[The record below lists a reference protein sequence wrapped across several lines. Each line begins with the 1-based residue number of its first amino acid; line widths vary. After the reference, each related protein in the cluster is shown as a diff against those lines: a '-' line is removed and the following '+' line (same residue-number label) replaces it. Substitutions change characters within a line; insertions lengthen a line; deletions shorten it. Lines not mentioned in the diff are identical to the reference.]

1 MGQLLLSQILERP
14 WLQNSELKRPSSR
27 WNVSNE
33 ICLGGVL
40 LYLSASGASH
50 RKVHRWF
57 FSVLKAYIQN
67 IPTLVNVSSHL
78 TGGAY
83 KGLVR
88 WGQCWRTE
96 ARSLTGSA
104 GEVFPFVRHAVL
116 SLRAGFP
123 HTLLSHTQLPA
134 LPQMSHFF
142 FIPWEKL
149 LSLSE
154 TFQLLSLFAPF
165 PLCGTLLTHPFH
177 LRWHRASS
185 CSCKI
190 QLSLCL
196 APLEAESLFRC
207 GSQFLFIITS
217 LMPIIVSE
225 TLKAFAE
232 CWMAKWKKS
241 YHLTWQSMSYFFK
254 PHSKPLQSRLC
265 AF

>member
-88 WGQCWRTE
+88 WGQCWRRGQKPHRICWRSVSLCTTCGVITE
-96 ARSLTGSA
+96 GWIPSHTTQSHSA
-104 GEVFPFVRHAVL
+104 TCPSPNVTLLF
-116 SLRAGFP
+116 
-123 HTLLSHTQLPA
+123 HTLGKTAFSFRDFST
-134 LPQMSHFF
+134 PQ
-142 FIPWEKL
+142 
-149 LSLSE
+149 
-154 TFQLLSLFAPF
+154 
-165 PLCGTLLTHPFH
+165 
-177 LRWHRASS
+177 
-185 CSCKI
+185 
-190 QLSLCL
+190 SLCPFSSL
-196 APLEAESLFRC
+196 WDPSDSPLPSQLTQSL
-207 GSQFLFIITS
+207 
-217 LMPIIVSE
+217 LM
-225 TLKAFAE
+225 L
-232 CWMAKWKKS
+232 
-241 YHLTWQSMSYFFK
+241 L
-254 PHSKPLQSRLC
+254 
-265 AF
+265 